1 MFFPRFF
8 GLCLLLCGFLMG
20 CTSSLML
27 PARTLRL
34 ALESSPKTLDPA
46 HSTDAFS
53 GQILGLLYSNLMK
66 FDQNGLLV
74 MDAAKHYSI
83 KEEGRRYTFLLRENL
98 HFSNG
103 ETLTAEDVSF
113 SFERL
118 ASMKED
124 SPRAWLLNQVA
135 GFEDFRSGKTKK
147 LSGIRILG
155 EHKISIDLK
164 RPFSPFPAL
173 LAMPQL
179 AIVNKRFIEEGGTL
193 TEESAGAGPYVL
205 KEWRREQDLLV
216 VRNSKYAKEGNLEA
230 IYFKILKD
238 PLTLMSEFRSRNL
251 HVVEVPP
258 EDIKSLKPTRARID
272 SINQYNLYFLGLN
285 MKTKAL
291 QSRRLRRAMAIS
303 IDRGTILKT
312 VLQGQGEL
320 STGPVPRGLPGYLSD
335 GGFSFEPKV
344 ALDEIEDAGFQGLEL
359 RLLLHSNPR
368 SIRICEV
375 LKQYLEQAGLKIR
388 LVTRDWNAF
397 TSSLVN
403 GDFDLFYRNWIADF
417 PDGDNFLY
425 PLYHSES
432 TGLKGNYPRY
442 AQPLF
447 DECIEASRKEV
458 DSDKRAES
466 LRRCARMAREDASR
480 ILLWFKTK
488 NFATYPAVQNFKP
501 FPMYNSNKY
510 LHVNLLTQ

>member
-1 MFFPRFF
+1 
-8 GLCLLLCGFLMG
+8 
-20 CTSSLML
+20 ML

-312 VLQGQGEL
+312 VL
-320 STGPVPRGLPGYLSD
+320 
-335 GGFSFEPKV
+335 
-344 ALDEIEDAGFQGLEL
+344 
-359 RLLLHSNPR
+359 
-368 SIRICEV
+368 
-375 LKQYLEQAGLKIR
+375 
-388 LVTRDWNAF
+388 
-397 TSSLVN
+397 
-403 GDFDLFYRNWIADF
+403 
-417 PDGDNFLY
+417 
-425 PLYHSES
+425 
-432 TGLKGNYPRY
+432 
-442 AQPLF
+442 
-447 DECIEASRKEV
+447 
-458 DSDKRAES
+458 
-466 LRRCARMAREDASR
+466 
-480 ILLWFKTK
+480 
-488 NFATYPAVQNFKP
+488 
-501 FPMYNSNKY
+501 
-510 LHVNLLTQ
+510 